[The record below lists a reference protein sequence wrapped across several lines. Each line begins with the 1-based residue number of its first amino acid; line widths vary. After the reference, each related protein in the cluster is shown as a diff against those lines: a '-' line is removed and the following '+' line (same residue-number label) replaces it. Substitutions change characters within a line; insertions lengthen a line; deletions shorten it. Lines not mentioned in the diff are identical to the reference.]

1 MKNNIPTGSATILE
15 TLRSGAP
22 DAFEQLYASYREDFF
37 SWAGRQF
44 EANRQDME
52 DAWQD
57 AVVAL
62 HRYVHSRKL
71 TEIHCEIRTWLFAV
85 GYKRLLNQQRKIKR
99 IVWKDHIDDLMI
111 QAAIPDEPAFSPQ
124 PEGWKQRH
132 LQSAIKSISPKCRDL
147 LVQRYYMQKT
157 IAEIQEECK
166 LLNANTTS
174 ATLSRCLKRLKD
186 IILRNVLSNQYQSS
200 SQ

>member
-1 MKNNIPTGSATILE
+1 MKNNIPTGSATIFE
-15 TLRSGAP
+15 MLRTGAP
-22 DAFEQLYASYREDFF
+22 DAFEQLYSSYREEFF
-37 SWAGRQF
+37 SWAGRRF
-44 EANRQDME
+44 EAGRQDME

-57 AVVAL
+57 AIVAL
-62 HRYVHSRKL
+62 YRYVHSGKV

-85 GYKRLLNQQRKIKR
+85 GYKRLLNQKRKTKR
-99 IVWKDHIDDLMI
+99 IVWRDHIDDSAI
-111 QAAIPDEPAFSPQ
+111 QPFIPDESVFLPPT
-124 PEGWKQRH
+124 EGWKQRH
-132 LQSAIKSISPKCRDL
+132 LQSAMKSISSKCRDL
-147 LVQRYYMQKT
+147 LVQRYYLQKA
-157 IAEIQEECK
+157 ISEIQEECE